1 MSEAVINISGAS
13 FCSALLIG
21 FLLAC
26 YHESHP
32 TLFRALAWKMKG
44 NPVTTTAADKIING
58 LYADC
63 RYGTTNEADFR
74 KKILKTIEANQEIIV
89 GEPKTALSHLG
100 GWARRTGTILGAAGT
115 VAVLGI
121 GDVLAW
127 QNLNWI
133 GGVGVSIVAAGVIAG
148 TVWTIVDEYHGRY

>member
-1 MSEAVINISGAS
+1 MSEAVVNISVAS
-13 FCSALLIG
+13 FVSALLIG
-21 FLLAC
+21 LVLVC
-26 YHESHP
+26 YHEARP

-44 NPVTTTAADKIING
+44 NPVTSTAADKIITG

-89 GEPKTALSHLG
+89 GEPKTALGHLG
-100 GWARRTGTILGAAGT
+100 GWARRTGTILGAAGA

-133 GGVGVSIVAAGVIAG
+133 GGIGASIVVAGIIAG
-148 TVWTIVDEYHGRY
+148 TVWTIVDEYHERY

>member
-1 MSEAVINISGAS
+1 MSEAVVNISVAS
-13 FCSALLIG
+13 FVSALLIG
-21 FLLAC
+21 LVLVC
-26 YHESHP
+26 YHEARP

-44 NPVTTTAADKIING
+44 NSVTTAAADKIINN
-58 LYADC
+58 LYSDL
-63 RYGTTNEADFR
+63 RYGTTSPDDFR

-89 GEPKTALSHLG
+89 GEPRTALGHLG
-100 GWARRTGTILGAAGT
+100 GWARRTGTILGAAGA

-133 GGVGVSIVAAGVIAG
+133 GGIGASIVVAGTIAG
-148 TVWTIVDEYHGRY
+148 TVWTIVDEYHERY